1 VLLVPY
7 QRGDSG
13 VLLAFSKL
21 QRSKPILD
29 PKIDIASSC
38 HEQFGG
44 RMPILP
50 VVGRDAERRC
60 SKYRLKIDV
69 TSSCNERPSD
79 GRMSILDCIVDR
91 RVPTLVLKI
100 HVTTRSYEQFNDG
113 RMPTIGRDVERCV
126 PLPCVKTDF
135 TASCKQL
142 FHYGHMTMFGSEE

>member
-1 VLLVPY
+1 
-7 QRGDSG
+7 
-13 VLLAFSKL
+13 
-21 QRSKPILD
+21 
-29 PKIDIASSC
+29 
-38 HEQFGG
+38 
-44 RMPILP
+44 
-50 VVGRDAERRC
+50 
-60 SKYRLKIDV
+60 
-69 TSSCNERPSD
+69 
-79 GRMSILDCIVDR
+79 MSILDCIVDR